1 LSLSG
6 RLGALFVL
14 SLTVTLITLTI
25 ATQPTYAATTITLT
39 LNPPNPTANN
49 IVQFQGAITPSYGI
63 SQEVALNLYRDSGCS
78 ISKLL
83 FNIEGASD
91 STGSSY
97 SIDVRLGIAYLS
109 YIGPGNYSA
118 FSYLSSTPSI
128 ASSCVNFTVSE
139 PVPEFPVGTPISV
152 ILVLVACALVIGRG
166 TVKKRTQ
173 VGRIQL
179 PNADEFD

>member
-1 LSLSG
+1 LPPSE
-6 RLGALFVL
+6 RFGALVLL
-14 SLTVTLITLTI
+14 SLTLASITFSI

-49 IVQFQGAITPSYGI
+49 IVQFQGTITPSSDI
-63 SQEVALNLYRDSGCS
+63 SQEIALNLYRDSGCS
-78 ISKLL
+78 ISKFL

-128 ASSCVNFTVSE
+128 ASSCVSFTVSE
-139 PVPEFPVGTPISV
+139 PVPEFPVGTPILI
-152 ILVLVACALVIGRG
+152 ILALVACALVIRRSN
-166 TVKKRTQ
+166 VKKR
-173 VGRIQL
+173 
-179 PNADEFD
+179 A